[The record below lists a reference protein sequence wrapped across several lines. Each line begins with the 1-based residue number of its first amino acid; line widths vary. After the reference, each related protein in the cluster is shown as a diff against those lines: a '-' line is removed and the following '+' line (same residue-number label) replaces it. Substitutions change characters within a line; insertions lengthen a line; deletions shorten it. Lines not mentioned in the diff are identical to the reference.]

1 MEESRIIAVTIL
13 TSLIWILVTITTAA
27 DTREIERNMLPI
39 IGTKTLMVQRLFLA
53 ILLGITITLVTTITW
68 HLILRG

>member
-13 TSLIWILVTITTAA
+13 TSLTWILVTFTTAA
-27 DTREIERNMLPI
+27 DTRETERTMLPI

-53 ILLGITITLVTTITW
+53 ILLGITLTLVTTITW